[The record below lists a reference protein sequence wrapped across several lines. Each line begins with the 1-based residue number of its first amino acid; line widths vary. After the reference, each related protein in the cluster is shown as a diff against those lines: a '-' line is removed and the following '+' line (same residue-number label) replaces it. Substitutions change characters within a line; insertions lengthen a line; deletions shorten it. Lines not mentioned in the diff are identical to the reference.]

1 MTAQSPVFSLHNQVD
16 AFLDFIA
23 VEKGVSRNT
32 LEAYGRDLNRFI
44 VYLQEKESVRD
55 IQGITSDHVIAHI
68 GDLRSRGL
76 NSRSVNRAV
85 AAIRGLFRYLLTE
98 ELIEENPVSDIVSGK
113 ELVHLPHTLTRE
125 EMDLLLKEPDD
136 TTLLGLR
143 NRAMMEFMYATG
155 VRVTELI
162 SMTLNQLN
170 RQVGFVLV
178 RGKGDKERIVPVG
191 RSALHHIQQ
200 YLEKARPKLLKG
212 SRTDILFLNRS
223 GKGLTR
229 QGFWKIVREYARR
242 AGIQKRIHP
251 HVFRHT
257 FATHLLEGGADLRSV
272 QIMLGH
278 ADISTTQVYTHVTRE
293 RLKEI
298 HRKYHPRG

>member
-1 MTAQSPVFSLHNQVD
+1 MTARSPVFSFHNQVD
-16 AFLDFIA
+16 AYLDFIA

-44 VYLQEKESVRD
+44 VYLQEKEKVRD
-55 IQGITSDHVIAHI
+55 VHRITSDHVIAHI
-68 GDLRSRGL
+68 GDLRSQGL
-76 NSRSVNRAV
+76 NSRSVNRAI
-85 AAIRGLFRYLLTE
+85 AAIRGLFRYLLME

-125 EMDLLLKEPDD
+125 EMDRLLEQPDE

-155 VRVTELI
+155 IRVTELI
-162 SMTLNQLN
+162 SMTLGQLN
-170 RQVGFVLV
+170 WQVGFVLV

-191 RSALHHIQQ
+191 RSALNHLRQ
-200 YLEKARPKLLKG
+200 YLEQARPKLLKG

-229 QGFWKIVREYARR
+229 QGFWKIIRESALR

-251 HVFRHT
+251 HVFRHS

-272 QIMLGH
+272 QVMLGH
-278 ADISTTQVYTHVTRE
+278 ADISTTQIYTHVTRE

>member
-1 MTAQSPVFSLHNQVD
+1 MKRPALSLHDQVD
-16 AFLDFIA
+16 AYLDFMA

-32 LEAYGRDLNRFI
+32 LEAYGRDLSRFI
-44 VYLQEKESVRD
+44 ACLEETGAASDFLHVN
-55 IQGITSDHVIAHI
+55 SDHVIAHI

-76 NSRSVNRAV
+76 NSRSVNRAI
-85 AAIRGLFRYLLTE
+85 AAIRGLFRYLLKE
-98 ELIEENPVSDIVSGK
+98 ELIDENPISDIVSGK
-113 ELVHLPHTLTRE
+113 EWVHLPHTLSRE
-125 EMDLLLKEPDD
+125 EMDRLLEQPDV
-136 TTLLGLR
+136 TTPLGLR

-162 SMTLNQLN
+162 STTLGQLN
-170 RQVGFVLV
+170 WQVGFVLI

-191 RSALHHIQQ
+191 RSAQNYIRQ
-200 YLEKARPKLLKG
+200 YLGEVRPKLLKG
-212 SRTDILFLNRS
+212 SRTDVLFLNRS

-229 QGFWKIVREYARR
+229 QGFWKIVRACARL
-242 AGIQKRIHP
+242 AGLQKRIHP
-251 HVFRHT
+251 HVFRHS

-293 RLKEI
+293 RLRET

>member
-1 MTAQSPVFSLHNQVD
+1 MKRPALSLHEQVD
-16 AFLDFIA
+16 AYLDFMA

-32 LEAYGRDLNRFI
+32 LEAYGRDLSRFI
-44 VYLQEKESVRD
+44 ACLEETGAASDFLHVN
-55 IQGITSDHVIAHI
+55 SDHVIAHI
-68 GDLRSRGL
+68 GHLRSHGL
-76 NSRSVNRAV
+76 NSRSVNRAI
-85 AAIRGLFRYLLTE
+85 AAIRGLFRYLLRE
-98 ELIEENPVSDIVSGK
+98 ELIDENPISDIVSGK
-113 ELVHLPHTLTRE
+113 EWVHLPHTLSRE
-125 EMDLLLKEPDD
+125 EMDRLLEQPDV
-136 TTLLGLR
+136 TTPLGLR

-162 SMTLNQLN
+162 STTLGQLN
-170 RQVGFVLV
+170 WQVGFVLI

-191 RSALHHIQQ
+191 RSAQNYIRQ
-200 YLEKARPKLLKG
+200 YLGEVRPKLLKG
-212 SRTDILFLNRS
+212 SRTDVLFLNRS

-229 QGFWKIVREYARR
+229 QGFWKIVRACARL
-242 AGIQKRIHP
+242 AGLQKRIHP
-251 HVFRHT
+251 HVFRHS

-293 RLKEI
+293 RLRET